1 MKRHVFIMLAAVMLL
16 QGCLFSASRRD
27 GLAVAERIMED
38 NPDSACRIIDGIS
51 PRDLSSDEALAVYGL
66 LRMESAYRCYKP
78 YDADSLTDFS
88 IRYFEKSKDIPRLA
102 RTYFYKGMTVYGS
115 GRHDEA
121 LTCVKKAEALAR
133 SLDDNTLNHKIY
145 EGLVMINH
153 QAKCYD
159 MMLEYSKRSLECSRR
174 DGRPYWLAYSLMHM
188 ANSYMFLDKDDSA
201 RVFADKILP
210 LLESLPKKDVA
221 FFYAGVGCVYHAGKD
236 DVGAEK
242 LLKKSVEM
250 YPRHMAYDVLGDIY
264 LSNGRFSEAELL
276 WKKAMNTEDIQVRLS
291 VYSSMMDYYE
301 KLGNFSA
308 AIDMARKR
316 MKLKD
321 EMIARREKVKIAE
334 IQLKYDKEVVE
345 KEMYQNVAML
355 LAALMFFLLIFFLF
369 IYYHRHK
376 VRKFHAIIDTA
387 YDRIEKFEMQVQAL
401 ESTGRDVM
409 RDMERIRAKADSLYR
424 SLAERVSRGNSL
436 AGEIAAGATMATWS
450 GEDTDCFIDYY
461 KVHSYDAVAGWEK
474 EYNNPTLGQMAY
486 LILVDMGYG
495 REDLMRILGI
505 GDSSLRSIRSRL
517 RARRP
522 S

>member
-1 MKRHVFIMLAAVMLL
+1 MLAAVMLL

-153 QAKCYD
+153 QARCYG

-188 ANSYMFLDKDDSA
+188 ANSYAYLDVYDSA
-201 RVFADKILP
+201 RVYADSLRP
-210 LLESLPKKDVA
+210 LLSSLPDSSA
-221 FFYAGVGCVYHAGKD
+221 AYFYAGAGCVYHLTGD
-236 DVGAEK
+236 DTIAK
-242 LLKKSVEM
+242 QFFLKSIETS
-250 YPRHMAYDVLGDIY
+250 PEPTAYKVLADIY
-264 LSNGRFSEAELL
+264 FKEGKHGKAEEL
-276 WKKAMNTEDIQVRLS
+276 WNTALQTDNLRLK
-291 VYSSMMDYYE
+291 YSIYGSMTEYYE

-308 AIDMARKR
+308 ALDMARKR

-369 IYYHRHK
+369 VYYHRHK

-387 YDRIEKFEMQVQAL
+387 YGKIERFEMQVQAL
-401 ESTGRDVM
+401 ESTGKNVI

-424 SLAERVSRGNSL
+424 SLAERVSRGKSL

-474 EYNNPTLGQMAY
+474 EYKNPTPGQMAY